1 MSDTD
6 AAENPLEIKVTEHKP
21 PRIVRSDKYVSIYAN
36 QAEVGFSAWDIQI
49 SLVQVHGR
57 TPDMVGEELAT
68 VIMSPQHAK
77 ALVIPLIS
85 TVIQY
90 EEQHG
95 LIPVPG
101 QPLMSLADLLTQ
113 TADKIKALNQQAVAG
128 GHGKEAEP
136 PAPKSE

>member
-1 MSDTD
+1 MPDTD
-6 AAENPLEIKVTEHKP
+6 EAGKPINIQVTEHKP
-21 PRIVRSDKYVSIYAN
+21 PRIVRSDKYVSLYVN
-36 QAEVGFSAWDIQI
+36 QAEIGFSAWDIQI

-90 EEQHG
+90 EENHG

-101 QPLMSLADLLTQ
+101 QTHIPLADLLTQ
-113 TADKIKALNQQAVAG
+113 TADKIKALNQQAAAG
-128 GHGKEAEP
+128 KQGKETEP
-136 PAPKSE
+136 PAPKPE

>member
-6 AAENPLEIKVTEHKP
+6 AAERPLEIKVTEHKP
-21 PRIVRSDKYVSIYAN
+21 PRIVRSDNYVSIYAN

-49 SLVQVHGR
+49 SLVQIHGR

-77 ALVIPLIS
+77 ALVIPLLS

-90 EEQHG
+90 EETYG
-95 LIPVPG
+95 LLRVQG
-101 QPLMSLADLLTQ
+101 QPPIPLADLLTQ
-113 TADKIKALNQQAVAG
+113 TADKVKALSQQAAAG
-128 GHGKEAEP
+128 GQGKEAEP
-136 PAPKSE
+136 PASKSE